1 MLDVSSFKT
10 TNALEAHSLR
20 YANERTEYC
29 ADDVF
34 PPVMVD
40 KAAFKVYQ
48 YDTSNF
54 RVVTTQKDSK
64 AEADLVDYGGF
75 TVSRTALLHKLA
87 GEIDPADEKD
97 FDPAVADIS
106 TDMAETIMDRLLIA
120 REVAAATLVE
130 TTGNYP
136 SGLTSTLSAGS
147 TWLDANGDPE
157 ANAATARTAVKGLCG
172 KAPNAA
178 QMSWDTFDK
187 LRGAPYFV
195 DRMKYTSGSQTAEGF
210 KSMLAAWLGV
220 QEIVIGGGLKNTNV
234 ESNAT
239 QTLANI
245 WADGILFYVKNTS
258 PSKRVVRFGA
268 QYIRNQLYSYKYM
281 VNERGSGDGRIQRIE
296 LGWWY
301 LLAPSCVVSSSN
313 DDFTAGYYLDN
324 VV

>member
-1 MLDVSSFKT
+1 MALDVSSFKT
-10 TNALEAHSLR
+10 RNALEGHSLR

-29 ADDVF
+29 ADDIF
-34 PPVMVD
+34 SPVMVD
-40 KAAFKVYQ
+40 KTQFKVYQ

-54 RVVTTQKDSK
+54 RAVETAKDSK

-75 TVSRTALLHKLA
+75 TRDRTALLHKLA
-87 GEIDPADEKD
+87 GEVDPADEKD

-120 REVAAATLVE
+120 KEILAATAVE

-136 SGLTSTLSAGS
+136 SDLTASLTN
-147 TWLDANGDPE
+147 TWLVAAGDPE
-157 ANAATARTAVKGLCG
+157 GDAATARTAVKARCG
-172 KAPNAA
+172 RAPNAA

-187 LRGAPYFV
+187 LRSAPYFV
-195 DRMKYTSGSQTAEGF
+195 DRMKYTSAAAPGDQF
-210 KSMLAAWLGV
+210 KSLLAAWLGV
-220 QEIVIGGGLKNTNV
+220 KEVIIGGALKNTNV

-239 QTLANI
+239 QTLSNV
-245 WADGILFYVKNTS
+245 WADGILFFVKNTS
-258 PSKRVVRFGA
+258 PSKRVVRYGA
-268 QYIRNQLYSYKYM
+268 QYIRNTLYSHRYQ

-301 LLAPSCVVSSSN
+301 LLAASCVVSSSDN
-313 DDFTAGYYLDN
+313 DYTAGYYLDN